1 MVKYIQVFRK
11 SIELGVADSTGQKV
25 IETIAFL
32 INNVILRN
40 GSHRL
45 NDALELVNQALVT
58 YPRYARLFAMKG
70 VLLYKLNQTK
80 TAVEFMEI
88 ALKSG
93 YRSVDLFYHLG
104 LAYESL
110 GEDRKA
116 EEMFGSTLRLDG
128 SHTDA
133 MYHLGKIIYKGAAA
147 AGKDIAKKLQES
159 GK

>member
-1 MVKYIQVFRK
+1 MFRK

-25 IETIAFL
+25 IETYAFL
-32 INNVILRN
+32 IENVILRN
-40 GSHRL
+40 GSQRL
-45 NDALELVNQALVT
+45 TDALELVNQALET

-88 ALKSG
+88 ALKSN
-93 YRSVDLFYHLG
+93 YHSVDLFYHLG

-110 GEDRKA
+110 GQDRKA
-116 EEMFGSTLRLDG
+116 ESMFASTLRLDG

-133 MYHLGKIIYKGAAA
+133 TYHLGKVIYKGAAA
-147 AGKDIAKKLQES
+147 TAGKDKAKKLQES